1 MSFQKIL
8 QPLAHTLQVPGKQI
22 LTKFAHAYNYWLK
35 VAADKLIV
43 LKVTDDTFHYSLIL

>member
-22 LTKFAHAYNYWLK
+22 LARIAHAYNYWLK
-35 VAADKLIV
+35 VPADKLIA
-43 LKVTDDTFHYSLIL
+43 LKGLDHMFHYSILL